1 LSGWSGCRA
10 LETDFVMRAIA
21 EWPVFRSAAA
31 AERKGWLAGDVPLV
45 AIGVEQ
51 LDGSRYFYPK
61 RTIGT
66 HGNLYVVFRHVAFL
80 TDKNLC
86 FEFISRWV
94 LA

>member
-1 LSGWSGCRA
+1 
-10 LETDFVMRAIA
+10 MRSVAKRL
-21 EWPVFRSAAA
+21 VFGSAAA
-31 AERKGWLAGDVPLV
+31 AERKSGFAGNVPLV

-61 RTIGT
+61 RAIGT

-86 FEFISRWV
+86 FEFISRGASPL
-94 LA
+94 LAFRSIRFT

>member
-21 EWPVFRSAAA
+21 KGLVFRSAAA
-31 AERKGWLAGDVPLV
+31 AEREGGFAVNIPFA
-45 AIGVEQ
+45 AIGVNQ
-51 LDGSRYFYPK
+51 LDGSRYFYPQ

-66 HGNLYVVFRHVAFL
+66 HGDLYVVFRHVAFL

-86 FEFISRWV
+86 FEFISRRV
-94 LA
+94 FA